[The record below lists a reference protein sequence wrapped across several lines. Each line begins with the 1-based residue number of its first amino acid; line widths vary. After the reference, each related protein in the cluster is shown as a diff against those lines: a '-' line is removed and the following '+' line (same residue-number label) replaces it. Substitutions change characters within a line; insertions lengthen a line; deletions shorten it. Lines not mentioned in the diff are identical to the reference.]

1 MKKRILFLW
10 MILIAAHLNA
20 QPYDMKIYE
29 KDGNQITVATETVK
43 KLTFALD
50 QTHALLVSQK
60 NGSQIK
66 STITGINKITF
77 NELTHIEA
85 TEQQLKMNIKTFVL
99 HQNYPNPF
107 NRSTTIKYELPA
119 PGWIHIQIL
128 NVKGQLIRNLESR
141 YRHSGVHRI
150 VWNGEN
156 DNQQLVTTGLYF
168 YKVKFNDSFQMKK
181 LLFVE

>member
-1 MKKRILFLW
+1 MKKKVLFLW
-10 MILIAAHLNA
+10 MILITSHLNA
-20 QPYDMKIYE
+20 QSYEMKICE
-29 KDGNQITVATETVK
+29 KDGNQITVATETVN
-43 KLTFALD
+43 KLTFTLD

-66 STITGINKITF
+66 SIITGINKITF
-77 NELTHIEA
+77 NELTHIE
-85 TEQQLKMNIKTFVL
+85 ENNEHLKMNIKTFVL

-107 NRSTTIKYELPA
+107 NPSTTIEYELPT
-119 PGWIHIQIL
+119 PGWIHIQIF

-141 YRHSGVHRI
+141 YCHSGVHRI